1 MADSRRVYGIHAVEH
16 CLRSAAPECLF
27 IRDGRDTV
35 RLQELLELARE
46 VGCPI
51 ERISR
56 EGLSNL
62 IEGQKSHQGVVLLVA
77 SGSQPEVS
85 LDRLLMEPDPK
96 NKRLFL
102 MLDGVTDPGNL
113 GACLRSAATL
123 GVDAVIAPKNAS
135 APLNADA
142 IKRSSGGADH
152 VPYIQVVNLARCIKQ
167 LQAAGVWVVGTVLE
181 AGPSIT
187 DIDLSDH
194 IAIVMGSEGKGLR
207 DKTRKYCD
215 FLAKIPMVDD
225 SLGFNVSVAA
235 GICLYEVLRQRMHL

>member
-1 MADSRRVYGIHAVEH
+1 MADNRRVYGIHAVEH
-16 CLRSAAPECLF
+16 CLRSATPECLF

-35 RLQELLELARE
+35 RLKELLRLARE

-56 EGLSNL
+56 EGLSDL

-85 LDRLLMEPDPK
+85 LEQLLKEPK

-142 IKRSSGGADH
+142 IKRSSGGADL

-167 LQAAGVWVVGTVLE
+167 LQAAGVWMVGTVME
-181 AGPSIT
+181 AGQSIS
-187 DIDLSDH
+187 DIDLNDH

-215 FLAKIPMVDD
+215 FLARIPMVNDA
-225 SLGFNVSVAA
+225 LGFNVSVAA
-235 GICLYEVLRQRMHL
+235 GICLYEVHRQRMHP